1 MVTTALNEEKR
12 GPMLRGVPIK
22 SRLRSP
28 LVSILT
34 FFLVLT
40 AFPVQAW
47 EQAFS
52 LPDAVRYALSH
63 NSEIRVAES
72 SLAAK
77 RDEVGLALSNLL
89 PRIFFEE
96 RYLRTNNPTYAF
108 MAKLNQGRFTQQ
120 DFAID
125 SLNNPSA
132 VDDYQTQLGFEQP
145 LFVPKAWIGLDLSK
159 REHEAGRSEFTRRK
173 EEIAFQ
179 VCRAWFNVHTAKA
192 HLDVA
197 EKGVADAR
205 EHFRI
210 AQLRY
215 EADLAMVADTL
226 RAGTALAEAR
236 QHRVTAEKQFNLAR
250 RMLGLLLG
258 LSEPVDVTG
267 KIPDFEIHEMAEYEK
282 ISQSREDVRSLALR
296 SENAE
301 KNVRLSESDYL
312 PTVGVGGGWQWNDP
326 SHPFG
331 GEGDSWQVMA
341 FLRWNLFDGTR
352 REYERS
358 KAKNQARQVREQLQG
373 MKNAVAYGLYQAQL
387 GLAEAK
393 ANLEL
398 AREALKTA
406 EEGKRLVQMRYENA
420 FSPIVDLLD
429 TQVVLDRARAGLVA
443 RENEYRIAILNL
455 GWESGTIL
463 PDLGI
468 EAEGRNQEGCR

>member
-1 MVTTALNEEKR
+1 MVRRAS
-12 GPMLRGVPIK
+12 IK
-22 SRLRSP
+22 SRSRP
-28 LVSILT
+28 TLVLILT

-40 AFPVQAW
+40 AFPVQAR
-47 EQAFS
+47 EQSFS
-52 LPDAVRYALSH
+52 LSDAIRYALSH
-63 NSEIRVAES
+63 NYEIRAAES

-77 RDEVGLALSNLL
+77 KDEVGMARSNLL
-89 PRIFFEE
+89 PRLYFEE

-125 SLNNPSA
+125 SLNNPSP

-179 VCRAWFNVHTAKA
+179 VCRAWLNVHTARA
-192 HLDVA
+192 QLDVA

-210 AQLRY
+210 AKLRY
-215 EADLAMVADTL
+215 EADLGMVADTL
-226 RAGTALAEAR
+226 RAGTALAEAM

-258 LSEPVDVTG
+258 LSEAVDVTG
-267 KIPDFEIHEMAEYEK
+267 KIPDFEVHEMAEYEK
-282 ISQSREDVRSLALR
+282 ISQTREDVRSLVLR
-296 SENAE
+296 CENAE
-301 KNVRLSESDYL
+301 KNIRLSESDYL

-326 SHPFG
+326 SHAFG

-358 KAKNQARQVREQLQG
+358 KAKNQARQASEQLQG
-373 MKNAVAYGLYQAQL
+373 LKNAVAYGLYQAQL
-387 GLAEAK
+387 GLEEAK

-443 RENEYRIAILNL
+443 GENEYRIAVLNL

-463 PDLGI
+463 RDLGI
-468 EAEGRNQEGCR
+468 AVEEKNEIGLR